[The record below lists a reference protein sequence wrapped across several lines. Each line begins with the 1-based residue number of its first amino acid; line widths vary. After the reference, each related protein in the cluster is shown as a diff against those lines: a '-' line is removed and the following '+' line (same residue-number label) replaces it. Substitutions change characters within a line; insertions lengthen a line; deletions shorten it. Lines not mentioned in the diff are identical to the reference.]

1 MKVSSNDS
9 INSSSEEV
17 NSKDHLHDDDNDKDD
32 DSDNWND
39 DDNLQL
45 ITCTVTWLL
54 DLNVDLS
61 YFLFL
66 IFFSF
71 SSGASS
77 HWWIK
82 IWVPTHPRQWAGKKW
97 SQSCNKWFRIAF
109 SMQWINEFKKLMQ
122 QWSLDHH
129 HHHLGFIYIYIWSC
143 KACGVHY
150 IIGDIIRQ
158 LK

>member
-61 YFLFL
+61 YFL
-66 IFFSF
+66 
-71 SSGASS
+71 SS
-77 HWWIK
+77 
-82 IWVPTHPRQWAGKKW
+82 
-97 SQSCNKWFRIAF
+97 
-109 SMQWINEFKKLMQ
+109 
-122 QWSLDHH
+122 
-129 HHHLGFIYIYIWSC
+129 
-143 KACGVHY
+143 
-150 IIGDIIRQ
+150 
-158 LK
+158 